1 MGEIF
6 NSLNKLDFMGMS
18 VAITAFLV
26 GLKFPDFDFK
36 LKLKHRNILTHSP
49 FLVFIFLYYYTK
61 EPVEITRYFI
71 IGFSLAIGIHLIFDL
86 FPKGWGGGA
95 LLKIP
100 IVSLQCGPTLT
111 QNLLKLFIVTS
122 LGISIKYTRQETEFL
137 LILFLGGF
145 TILRNVRK
153 EKKLIRPLF
162 LYLIFFACLGSFKYQ
177 AVYDYVMKNLS
188 LGAHLI
194 GGFIK

>member
-1 MGEIF
+1 MEEVIK
-6 NSLNKLDFMGMS
+6 NLIKLNFMGIV
-18 VAITAFLV
+18 VAVTAFLV

-36 LKLKHRNILTHSP
+36 LKLQHRNILTHSP
-49 FLVFIFLYYYTK
+49 FLVFIFLYYYMK

-100 IVSLQCGPTLT
+100 IVRLQCNPILT
-111 QNLLKLFIVTS
+111 QNLLKIFIIIS
-122 LGISIKYTRQETEFL
+122 LGISIKYTREVTEFL
-137 LILFLGGF
+137 LILFLGTF
-145 TILRNVRK
+145 TILKHMKK

-162 LYLIFFACLGSFKYQ
+162 LYLIFFAFLGSFKYES
-177 AVYDYVMKNLS
+177 VHTYVVKNLY
-188 LGAHLI
+188 I
-194 GGFIK
+194 GIEMVHNIIK